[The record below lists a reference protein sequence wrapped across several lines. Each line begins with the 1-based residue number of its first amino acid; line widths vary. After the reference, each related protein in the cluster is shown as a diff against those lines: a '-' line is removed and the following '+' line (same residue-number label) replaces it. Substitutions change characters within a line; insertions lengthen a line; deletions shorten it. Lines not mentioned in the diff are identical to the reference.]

1 LGTTSNCD
9 CAELH
14 VLNTA
19 RVKSS
24 LVDGIDGNHVS
35 KTGAVVVG
43 GAGGEDLRFGAD
55 LVGVGVWRG
64 SPLDGVGSVI

>member
-9 CAELH
+9 FAELH
-14 VLNTA
+14 VLDTA
-19 RVKSS
+19 RVKGG

-43 GAGGEDLRFGAD
+43 GAGGEDL
-55 LVGVGVWRG
+55 
-64 SPLDGVGSVI
+64 